1 MFNKTICLL
10 SASLMLAACNS
21 TAQPN
26 ANAANASAS
35 VKQVWHLTE
44 LSGYKGAIP
53 AEAKMDWTNLQQ
65 AHAYM
70 GCNHINFEAQTDAKG
85 SLKTGVAISTLMY
98 CEGAMPLENAFSK
111 AIEHLTHYELN
122 GKTLILRGKN
132 GVQMKFEPAQ

>member
-53 AEAKMDWTNLQQ
+53 ADAKMDWTNLPQ

-70 GCNHINFEAQTDAKG
+70 GCNHINFEAQTDGKG
-85 SLKTGVAISTLMY
+85 SLKTGVAMFTLMY
-98 CEGAMPLENAFSK
+98 CEGAMPLENAFSE

-122 GKTLILRGKN
+122 GKTLVLRGKN